1 MLSASSAASFVT
13 SPSTPGCDYG
23 NSSRLLSDMLVLG
36 IGSLRVVTGKKNRAS
51 DKRFLSVAVEHGILL
66 APGKV
71 EHRIPKP

>member
-1 MLSASSAASFVT
+1 
-13 SPSTPGCDYG
+13 
-23 NSSRLLSDMLVLG
+23 MLVLG